1 MKLFSVIL
9 PFLVFPVFIISCSNA
24 KFNADER
31 DTIHYYED
39 TVIIDNDTLIYSR
52 TNLVDTIAIDSI
64 L

>member
-9 PFLVFPVFIISCSNA
+9 TFLVFPVFIISCSNA
-24 KFNADER
+24 KSNANER
-31 DTIHYYED
+31 DIIYYYED

>member
-9 PFLVFPVFIISCSNA
+9 TFLVFRVFIISCSNA
-24 KFNADER
+24 KSNANER
-31 DTIHYYED
+31 DTIYYYED

>member
-1 MKLFSVIL
+1 MKLFSVI
-9 PFLVFPVFIISCSNA
+9 FVFSFSAFIISCSNA
-24 KFNADER
+24 KSNANER
-31 DTIHYYED
+31 DTIYYYED